1 MLGLEGEIGTLEVGS
16 CADLCLLQW
25 VDAAP
30 AGMLSDAFGN
40 QVEGGRYEPL
50 LTIRAG
56 EVRAHKRSG
65 DHLARN
71 LELQF
76 WHRVIN
82 AKSF

>member
-1 MLGLEGEIGTLEVGS
+1 VLGLEGEIGTLEVGS

-56 EVRAHKRSG
+56 EVRAHTLRRSP
-65 DHLARN
+65 R
-71 LELQF
+71 E
-76 WHRVIN
+76 
-82 AKSF
+82 KP